1 MLFIMKGTAMTTFL
15 DKQILNAKTAVVSLA
30 MVFSVAA
37 HGQQRGNYQVKTQEP
52 GIENV
57 QLETDAPWLQTGEFV
72 NDLEALNKKY
82 EAMQINRKAVTNSG
96 RVYSATSSVKSISR
110 SINNKHQKNGAKIID
125 ILSTGT
131 RAVSRDQVLTR
142 NQDYRNAQ
150 DQQRYN
156 REYENIVRKH
166 QRRYEQMMRA
176 QNKADG
182 TDMVNQTYK
191 RMYQSYLAQCRKQN
205 KPIQYKTQGEYVQ
218 YLEAKAAN
226 SAPKLKR

>member
-1 MLFIMKGTAMTTFL
+1 MTKGTGMTTFL

-37 HGQQRGNYQVKTQEP
+37 HGQQRGNYEVKTQEP

-57 QLETDAPWLQTGEFV
+57 QLDTDAPWLQTGAFV

-82 EAMQINRKAVTNSG
+82 EAKQINLKAITNNG
-96 RVYSATSSVKSISR
+96 RVYSATGAVKSISR
-110 SINNKHQKNGAKIID
+110 TVGNKRQKNGSKIID
-125 ILSTGT
+125 VVSTGA
-131 RAVSRDQVLTR
+131 RAVTRDKVFTSSR
-142 NQDYRNAQ
+142 DYRNAQ

-156 REYENIVRKH
+156 NEYEQIVRKH
-166 QRRYEQMMRA
+166 QRRYEQAEKSANR
-176 QNKADG
+176 ADG

-191 RMYQSYLAQCRKQN
+191 KMYQDYLAQCRKQN

-218 YLEAKAAN
+218 YLETKPAN
-226 SAPKLKR
+226 APKLKR